1 MLRLEKPISGS
12 SKPRR
17 PISSRRKDEIFIDDE
32 RAMEEIIGLTRQQ
45 EPMKKKQ
52 LADQFNAIVVLDMI
66 KNLQEEIDVNLG
78 SKQFLFFI
86 SLLLFTGNQ

>member
-1 MLRLEKPISGS
+1 MIRMKIRSS

-32 RAMEEIIGLTRQQ
+32 RAMEEILGLTRQQ

-52 LADQFNAIVVLDMI
+52 LAEQFNAIVVLDMI
-66 KNLQEEIDVNLG
+66 RKLQEEIEVNLG
-78 SKQFLFFI
+78 L
-86 SLLLFTGNQ
+86 

>member
-1 MLRLEKPISGS
+1 MFRSEKPTRSS

-32 RAMEEIIGLTRQQ
+32 RAMEEIIGLSRQQ

-52 LADQFNAIVVLDMI
+52 LAEQFNAIVVLDMI
-66 KNLQEEIDVNLG
+66 RKLQEEIEVNLG
-78 SKQFLFFI
+78 FK
-86 SLLLFTGNQ
+86 

>member
-1 MLRLEKPISGS
+1 MFRSEKPIRSS

-32 RAMEEIIGLTRQQ
+32 RAMEEILGLTRQQ

-52 LADQFNAIVVLDMI
+52 LAEQFNAIVVLDMI
-66 KNLQEEIDVNLG
+66 RKLQEEIEVNLG
-78 SKQFLFFI
+78 FK
-86 SLLLFTGNQ
+86 